1 MSLASARERALEMA
15 ERMSA
20 MGMITVTRFF
30 GGAGLLM
37 DGTQFAFV
45 MKGALYL
52 RVDDASRPSFEALNA
67 RPFTYPVRARTVS
80 VASYYELPDEIA
92 DDPDELMAWARQA
105 HRAAVNARISTRRRK
120 R

>member
-1 MSLASARERALEMA
+1 MSLTAARERALEMA

-20 MGMITVTRFF
+20 IGPIAVTRFF
-30 GGAGLLM
+30 GGAGLLKE
-37 DGTQFAFV
+37 GIQFAFV

-52 RVDDASRPSFEALNA
+52 RVDDLNRPGFEALGA
-67 RPFTYPVRARTVS
+67 RPFTYPGRSRTVS

-92 DDPDELMAWARQA
+92 DDPDELVTWAQQA
-105 HRAAVNARISTRRRK
+105 HRAAMSAKFASRRRT